1 MSATATFVCIAAV
14 VLAVPEKH
22 SEEDAIMPE
31 TQFDFNSAFTSLPA
45 KHSEKDAIMPK
56 TQFDFNSAFTSLPGK
71 HSEEDAILPK
81 TQFTDLKI
89 RQAKGKGKLSKG
101 KKAKFEKHVKKN
113 KGKAAYASAYSS
125 GRHKELFTKS
135 NKEKRIKVE
144 KHVKKNYSSSG
155 KGKGKTPLPYS
166 SSKKGKG
173 KGPLPYSSSKKGK
186 GKGPRSGKP
195 KKPRGG
201 WKKRKF
207 MRAKWRKKI
216 RQRLRF
222 KSLTAAKYTGVIKRN
237 YEIAYGIGLGIYD
250 TTTKAFAAGNSVTS
264 SVSKGGSEELIQE
277 EVPSS
282 SLVDEDAQTGI
293 SIEFTAETDNAAA
306 EGNAGA
312 LSAASFKEDVEQAN
326 AATGASAPIPSESD
340 IGVDKATSSNSG
352 EVVRP
357 TLVALLL
364 VLLVATVHNMQG

>member
-1 MSATATFVCIAAV
+1 MGDRFLIMRDVRLRMSATATFICIAAV
-14 VLAVPEKH
+14 VLAIPEQH

-31 TQFDFNSAFTSLPA
+31 TQFDFNSAFTSLP
-45 KHSEKDAIMPK
+45 
-56 TQFDFNSAFTSLPGK
+56 GK
-71 HSEEDAILPK
+71 HSEEDAIMPK

-89 RQAKGKGKLSKG
+89 RQAKGKGKRSKE

-113 KGKAAYASAYSS
+113 KGKAAYSS

-155 KGKGKTPLPYS
+155 KGKGKT
-166 SSKKGKG
+166 
-173 KGPLPYSSSKKGK
+173 PLPYSSSKKGK

-222 KSLTAAKYTGVIKRN
+222 KSLTAAKYTGVVKKN

-250 TTTKAFAAGNSVTS
+250 TATKAFTAGNSVTS

-282 SLVDEDAQTGI
+282 
-293 SIEFTAETDNAAA
+293 
-306 EGNAGA
+306 
-312 LSAASFKEDVEQAN
+312 
-326 AATGASAPIPSESD
+326 
-340 IGVDKATSSNSG
+340 
-352 EVVRP
+352 
-357 TLVALLL
+357 
-364 VLLVATVHNMQG
+364 

>member
-1 MSATATFVCIAAV
+1 M
-14 VLAVPEKH
+14 
-22 SEEDAIMPE
+22 
-31 TQFDFNSAFTSLPA
+31 
-45 KHSEKDAIMPK
+45 
-56 TQFDFNSAFTSLPGK
+56 
-71 HSEEDAILPK
+71 PK

-89 RQAKGKGKLSKG
+89 RQAKGKGKRSKA

-113 KGKAAYASAYSS
+113 KGKAAYSS

-135 NKEKRIKVE
+135 NKEKNIKVE
-144 KHVKKNYSSSG
+144 KHVKKTYSSSG
-155 KGKGKTPLPYS
+155 
-166 SSKKGKG
+166 
-173 KGPLPYSSSKKGK
+173 KGK

-222 KSLTAAKYTGVIKRN
+222 KSLTAAKYTGVVKKN

-250 TTTKAFAAGNSVTS
+250 TATKAFAAGNSVTS

-326 AATGASAPIPSESD
+326 AATGASAPVPSESD
-340 IGVDKATSSNSG
+340 IGVDKVTSSNSG

-357 TLVALLL
+357 TLVASLL
-364 VLLVATVHNMQG
+364 VLPVATVHNMQG